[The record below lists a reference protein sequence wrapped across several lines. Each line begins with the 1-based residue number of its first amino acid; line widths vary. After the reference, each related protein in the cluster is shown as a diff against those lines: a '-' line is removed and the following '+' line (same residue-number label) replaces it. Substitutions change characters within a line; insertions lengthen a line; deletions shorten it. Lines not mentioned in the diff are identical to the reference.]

1 MPAVSVNDDH
11 PTRLS
16 VPELR
21 GDASQVPEAEFIS
34 VHEFAVRIGVSKQSA
49 YRAIERNEVP
59 GVFKLGRRVTVNWT
73 AFVAKTYEAA

>member
-1 MPAVSVNDDH
+1 MSVNDDR
-11 PTRLS
+11 PARLL

-21 GDASQVPEAEFIS
+21 GDASRVSEAEFIS
-34 VHEFAVRIGVSKQSA
+34 VHEFARRIGVSKQSA

>member
-1 MPAVSVNDDH
+1 MSVNDDR
-11 PTRLS
+11 PARLL

-21 GDASQVPEAEFIS
+21 GDASPVPGAEFIS
-34 VHEFAVRIGVSKQSA
+34 VHEFARPIGVSKQSA